1 MSMLSNTKA
10 ILGVAFL
17 NLSFV
22 SLVQSAPADPQ
33 AGQTKAQMCS
43 GCHGAAGISSIP
55 GVPHLAAQP
64 SLSIVYQ
71 LIQFKSQARVGG
83 GMEGIAASLSDQ
95 DMKDIGAYYFS
106 LAPNKGVQADPN
118 KIAQGQKI
126 AAQQFCQSCH
136 AGQLQGQKHV
146 PRIAGQAPDYLKVQ
160 LKKLRSGERAD
171 MDGTMASA
179 AKNLTDEEIE
189 AIVAY
194 AQSLN

>member
-1 MSMLSNTKA
+1 MSFSVVKA
-10 ILGVAFL
+10 ILVVAFL
-17 NLSFV
+17 NLNF
-22 SLVQSAPADPQ
+22 LTLAHAAPADTQ
-33 AGQTKAQMCS
+33 AGQSKSQLCAA
-43 GCHGAAGISSIP
+43 CHGAYGISSIP

-71 LIQFKSQARVGG
+71 LIQFKNKGRVGG
-83 GMEGIAASLSDQ
+83 GMEGIAATLTDQ
-95 DMKDIGAYYFS
+95 DMKDIAAYYFS
-106 LAPNKGVQADPN
+106 LPANKGVQVDVN
-118 KIAQGQKI
+118 KVAQGQKI

-179 AKNLTDEEIE
+179 AKGLTDEDIE